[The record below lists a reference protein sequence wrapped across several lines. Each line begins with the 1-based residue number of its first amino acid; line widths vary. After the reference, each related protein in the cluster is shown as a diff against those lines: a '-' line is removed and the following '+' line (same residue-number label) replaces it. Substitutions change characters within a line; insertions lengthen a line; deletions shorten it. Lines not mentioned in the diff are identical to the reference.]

1 MVIKQN
7 VFNLKLA
14 ARFKKT
20 DARKAFNLN
29 KEFTM
34 RHLFATAVLGFA
46 TLTASAAYANNVAV
60 ADSQAAIFNSKYA
73 KQSINTLNNSLK
85 PQRDRIASLQKEL
98 ASIENR
104 FKTDAKVLK
113 EDQVRALQAQAQSK
127 INEYNS
133 TAEGLQKRV
142 DETQASMY
150 KTLLPKLE
158 KIIED
163 LRKEGNYDII
173 IEKKNVIWANPTVDL
188 TSKIT
193 DRLDAQ

>member
-1 MVIKQN
+1 
-7 VFNLKLA
+7 
-14 ARFKKT
+14 
-20 DARKAFNLN
+20 
-29 KEFTM
+29 M
-34 RHLFATAVLGFA
+34 RHLFATVALTVA
-46 TLTASAAYANNVAV
+46 TLSTSAAYANNVAV

-73 KQSINTLNNSLK
+73 KQTVATLNSSLK
-85 PQRDRIASLQKEL
+85 PQRDRIEALQKEL
-98 ASIENR
+98 ASIETR

-113 EDQVRALQAQAQSK
+113 EDQVRALQTQAQSK

-158 KIIED
+158 KIIEEI
-163 LRKEGNYDII
+163 RKEGNYDII
-173 IEKKNVIWANPTVDL
+173 IEKKNVIWSSPTVDI

-193 DRLDAQ
+193 QRLDATP

>member
-1 MVIKQN
+1 
-7 VFNLKLA
+7 
-14 ARFKKT
+14 
-20 DARKAFNLN
+20 
-29 KEFTM
+29 M

-73 KQSINTLNNSLK
+73 KQSITTLNNSLK

-193 DRLDAQ
+193 DRLDATQ

>member
-1 MVIKQN
+1 
-7 VFNLKLA
+7 
-14 ARFKKT
+14 
-20 DARKAFNLN
+20 
-29 KEFTM
+29 M
-34 RHLFATAVLGFA
+34 RHLFASAA
-46 TLTASAAYANNVAV
+46 LTIAALSASAAYANNVAV

-73 KQSINTLNNSLK
+73 KQTVASLNTSLK
-85 PQRDRIASLQKEL
+85 PQRDRIEALQKEL

-142 DETQASMY
+142 DETQATMY

-163 LRKEGNYDII
+163 IRKQGNYDII
-173 IEKKNVIWANPTVDL
+173 IEKKNVIWSSPTVDI

-193 DRLDAQ
+193 ERLDATQ

>member
-1 MVIKQN
+1 
-7 VFNLKLA
+7 
-14 ARFKKT
+14 
-20 DARKAFNLN
+20 
-29 KEFTM
+29 M
-34 RHLFATAVLGFA
+34 RHLFATVALSVAALS
-46 TLTASAAYANNVAV
+46 TSAAYANNVAV

-73 KQSINTLNNSLK
+73 KQTVASLNTSLK
-85 PQRDRIASLQKEL
+85 PQRDRIESLQKEL
-98 ASIENR
+98 ASIETR

-142 DETQASMY
+142 DETQATMY

-158 KIIED
+158 KIIEEI
-163 LRKEGNYDII
+163 RKEGNYDII
-173 IEKKNVIWANPTVDL
+173 IEKKNVIWSSPAVDI

-193 DRLDAQ
+193 ERLDTTQ

>member
-1 MVIKQN
+1 
-7 VFNLKLA
+7 
-14 ARFKKT
+14 
-20 DARKAFNLN
+20 
-29 KEFTM
+29 M
-34 RHLFATAVLGFA
+34 RHLFATVA
-46 TLTASAAYANNVAV
+46 LTVAALSTSAAYANNVAV

-73 KQSINTLNNSLK
+73 KQTVASLNSSLK
-85 PQRDRIASLQKEL
+85 PQRDRIEALQKEL

-113 EDQVRALQAQAQSK
+113 EDQVRALQSQAQSK

-142 DETQASMY
+142 DETQSTMY

-158 KIIED
+158 KIIEEI
-163 LRKEGNYDII
+163 RKEGNYDII
-173 IEKKNVIWANPTVDL
+173 IEKKNVIWSSPAVDI

-193 DRLDAQ
+193 QRLDATQ

>member
-1 MVIKQN
+1 
-7 VFNLKLA
+7 
-14 ARFKKT
+14 
-20 DARKAFNLN
+20 
-29 KEFTM
+29 M
-34 RHLFATAVLGFA
+34 RHLFATVA
-46 TLTASAAYANNVAV
+46 LTVAALSTSAAYANNVAV

-73 KQSINTLNNSLK
+73 KQTVANLNSSLK
-85 PQRDRIASLQKEL
+85 PQRDRIEALQKEL

-113 EDQVRALQAQAQSK
+113 EDQVRALQTQAQSK

-142 DETQASMY
+142 DETQATMY

-158 KIIED
+158 KIIEEI
-163 LRKEGNYDII
+163 RKEGNYDII
-173 IEKKNVIWANPTVDL
+173 IEKKNVIWSSPAVDI

-193 DRLDAQ
+193 QRLDATQ

>member
-1 MVIKQN
+1 
-7 VFNLKLA
+7 
-14 ARFKKT
+14 
-20 DARKAFNLN
+20 
-29 KEFTM
+29 M
-34 RHLFATAVLGFA
+34 RHLFATAA
-46 TLTASAAYANNVAV
+46 LTVAALSTSAAYANNVAV

-73 KQSINTLNNSLK
+73 KQTVASLNTSLK
-85 PQRDRIASLQKEL
+85 PQRDRIESLQKEL
-98 ASIENR
+98 ASIETR

-142 DETQASMY
+142 DETQATMY

-163 LRKEGNYDII
+163 IRKEGNYDII
-173 IEKKNVIWANPTVDL
+173 IEKKNVIWSSPAVDI

-193 DRLDAQ
+193 QRLDATQ

>member
-1 MVIKQN
+1 
-7 VFNLKLA
+7 
-14 ARFKKT
+14 
-20 DARKAFNLN
+20 
-29 KEFTM
+29 M
-34 RHLFATAVLGFA
+34 RHLFATVA
-46 TLTASAAYANNVAV
+46 LTVAALSTSAAYANNVAV

-73 KQSINTLNNSLK
+73 KQTVANLNSSLK
-85 PQRDRIASLQKEL
+85 PQRDRIEALQKEL

-113 EDQVRALQAQAQSK
+113 EDQVRALQTQAQSK

-142 DETQASMY
+142 DETQATMY

-163 LRKEGNYDII
+163 IRKEGNYDII
-173 IEKKNVIWANPTVDL
+173 IEKKNVIWSSPTVDI

-193 DRLDAQ
+193 QRLDATP

>member
-1 MVIKQN
+1 
-7 VFNLKLA
+7 
-14 ARFKKT
+14 
-20 DARKAFNLN
+20 
-29 KEFTM
+29 M
-34 RHLFATAVLGFA
+34 RHLFATAA
-46 TLTASAAYANNVAV
+46 LTVAALSTSAAYANNVAV

-73 KQSINTLNNSLK
+73 KQTVASLNTSLK
-85 PQRDRIASLQKEL
+85 PQRDRIESLQQEL
-98 ASIENR
+98 ASIETR

-142 DETQASMY
+142 DETQATMY

-163 LRKEGNYDII
+163 IRKEGNYDII
-173 IEKKNVIWANPTVDL
+173 IEKKNVIWSSPAVDI

-193 DRLDAQ
+193 QRLDATQ

>member
-1 MVIKQN
+1 
-7 VFNLKLA
+7 
-14 ARFKKT
+14 
-20 DARKAFNLN
+20 
-29 KEFTM
+29 M
-34 RHLFATAVLGFA
+34 RHLFASAA
-46 TLTASAAYANNVAV
+46 LTIAALSASAAYANNVAV

-73 KQSINTLNNSLK
+73 KQTVASLNTSLK
-85 PQRDRIASLQKEL
+85 PQRDRIEALQKEL

-142 DETQASMY
+142 DETQATMY

-158 KIIED
+158 KIIENI
-163 LRKEGNYDII
+163 RKEGNYDII
-173 IEKKNVIWANPTVDL
+173 IEKKNVIWSSPTVDI

-193 DRLDAQ
+193 ERLDATQ

>member
-1 MVIKQN
+1 
-7 VFNLKLA
+7 
-14 ARFKKT
+14 
-20 DARKAFNLN
+20 
-29 KEFTM
+29 M
-34 RHLFATAVLGFA
+34 RHLFAPAA
-46 TLTASAAYANNVAV
+46 LTIAALSASAAYANNVAV

-73 KQSINTLNNSLK
+73 KQTVASLNTSLK
-85 PQRDRIASLQKEL
+85 PQRDRIESLQKEL

-113 EDQVRALQAQAQSK
+113 EDQVRALQTQAQSK

-142 DETQASMY
+142 DETQATMY

-163 LRKEGNYDII
+163 IRKEGNYDII
-173 IEKKNVIWANPTVDL
+173 IEKKNVIWSSPTVDI

-193 DRLDAQ
+193 ERLDATQ

>member
-1 MVIKQN
+1 
-7 VFNLKLA
+7 
-14 ARFKKT
+14 
-20 DARKAFNLN
+20 
-29 KEFTM
+29 M
-34 RHLFATAVLGFA
+34 RHLFAPAA
-46 TLTASAAYANNVAV
+46 LTIAALSASAAYANNVAV

-73 KQSINTLNNSLK
+73 KQTVASLNTSLK
-85 PQRDRIASLQKEL
+85 PQRDRIEALQKEL

-142 DETQASMY
+142 DETQATMY

-158 KIIED
+158 KIIENI
-163 LRKEGNYDII
+163 RKEGNYDII
-173 IEKKNVIWANPTVDL
+173 IEKKNVIWSSPTVDI

-193 DRLDAQ
+193 ERLDATQ

>member
-1 MVIKQN
+1 
-7 VFNLKLA
+7 
-14 ARFKKT
+14 
-20 DARKAFNLN
+20 
-29 KEFTM
+29 M
-34 RHLFATAVLGFA
+34 RHLFASAA
-46 TLTASAAYANNVAV
+46 LTIAALSASAAYANNVAV

-73 KQSINTLNNSLK
+73 KQTVASLNTSLK
-85 PQRDRIASLQKEL
+85 PQLDRIEALQKEL

-113 EDQVRALQAQAQSK
+113 EDQVRALQTQAQSK

-142 DETQASMY
+142 DETQATMY

-163 LRKEGNYDII
+163 IRKEGNYDII
-173 IEKKNVIWANPTVDL
+173 IEKKNVIWSSPTVDI

-193 DRLDAQ
+193 ERLDATQ

>member
-1 MVIKQN
+1 
-7 VFNLKLA
+7 
-14 ARFKKT
+14 
-20 DARKAFNLN
+20 
-29 KEFTM
+29 M

-73 KQSINTLNNSLK
+73 KQSITTLNNSLK

-163 LRKEGNYDII
+163 LRKEGSYDII

-193 DRLDAQ
+193 DRLDATQ

>member
-1 MVIKQN
+1 
-7 VFNLKLA
+7 
-14 ARFKKT
+14 
-20 DARKAFNLN
+20 
-29 KEFTM
+29 M
-34 RHLFATAVLGFA
+34 RHLFASAA
-46 TLTASAAYANNVAV
+46 LTIAALSASAAYANNVAV

-73 KQSINTLNNSLK
+73 KQTVASLNTSLK
-85 PQRDRIASLQKEL
+85 PQRDRIESLQKEL

-113 EDQVRALQAQAQSK
+113 EDQVRALQTQAQSK

-142 DETQASMY
+142 DETQATMY

-163 LRKEGNYDII
+163 IRKEGNYDII
-173 IEKKNVIWANPTVDL
+173 IEKKNVIWSSPTVDI

-193 DRLDAQ
+193 ERLDATQ

>member
-1 MVIKQN
+1 
-7 VFNLKLA
+7 
-14 ARFKKT
+14 
-20 DARKAFNLN
+20 
-29 KEFTM
+29 M
-34 RHLFATAVLGFA
+34 RHLFATVA
-46 TLTASAAYANNVAV
+46 LTVAALSTSAAYANNVAV

-73 KQSINTLNNSLK
+73 KQTVANLNSSLK
-85 PQRDRIASLQKEL
+85 PQRDRIEALQKEL

-113 EDQVRALQAQAQSK
+113 EDQVRALQSQAQSK

-142 DETQASMY
+142 DETQATMY

-163 LRKEGNYDII
+163 IRKEGNYDII
-173 IEKKNVIWANPTVDL
+173 IEKKNVIWSSPAVDI

-193 DRLDAQ
+193 QRLDATP

>member
-1 MVIKQN
+1 
-7 VFNLKLA
+7 
-14 ARFKKT
+14 
-20 DARKAFNLN
+20 
-29 KEFTM
+29 M
-34 RHLFATAVLGFA
+34 RHLFATAA
-46 TLTASAAYANNVAV
+46 LTVAALSTSAAYANNVAV

-73 KQSINTLNNSLK
+73 KQTVASLNTSLK
-85 PQRDRIASLQKEL
+85 PQRDRIESLQKEL
-98 ASIENR
+98 ASIETR

-142 DETQASMY
+142 DETQATMY

-163 LRKEGNYDII
+163 IRKEGNYDII
-173 IEKKNVIWANPTVDL
+173 IEKKNVIWSSPAVDI

-193 DRLDAQ
+193 ERLDTTQ